1 MVGTAGLGGGTRTL
15 AAVAAACLLICSS
28 VLGPAVAQRPINEV
42 AGPFQ
47 WPSSIAFMPD
57 GAILVSERVGR
68 LQLIRPQSN
77 PTEISGLP
85 PVFSKDQAGLLDIAV
100 DPRFSENRTVY
111 FSYVHGTDKSST
123 VRVAKAKFDDTGNR
137 LRNHRV
143 IFESTP
149 GTGAEQVGGRVAVT
163 ADGHVFLTLGDRWQR
178 DRAQA
183 LSDLAGS
190 IVRFR
195 TDGTVPKDN
204 PFAALR
210 GARPEI
216 WTYGHRN
223 PQGLA
228 FDAQGRLWSHE
239 HGPKGGDE
247 LNLIVAGR
255 NYGWP
260 VITYGREY
268 SGEAIGEGTAKDGME
283 QPVHHWTPAI
293 APSGLAVEHAN
304 GRTIFWISTLAGQS
318 LIRLELE
325 SGGVTSEQ
333 RLLQD
338 EIGRIRDVRIG
349 PDGLLYLISDHDEGW
364 LYRLDPEVQA
374 GGRGRSRRL

>member
-1 MVGTAGLGGGTRTL
+1 MVGTAGLGGRTRTL

-28 VLGPAVAQRPINEV
+28 VLGPAVAWRPIAV

-260 VITYGREY
+260 VITYGRRSDRPRNREGRDGAAG
-268 SGEAIGEGTAKDGME
+268 SSLDAGNCTIG
-283 QPVHHWTPAI
+283 
-293 APSGLAVEHAN
+293 
-304 GRTIFWISTLAGQS
+304 
-318 LIRLELE
+318 
-325 SGGVTSEQ
+325 
-333 RLLQD
+333 
-338 EIGRIRDVRIG
+338 
-349 PDGLLYLISDHDEGW
+349 
-364 LYRLDPEVQA
+364 A
-374 GGRGRSRRL
+374 GGRACRWKDDLLDQHARRPVTDPARVGIRWSHQ

>member
-1 MVGTAGLGGGTRTL
+1 MVGTAGLGGRTRTL

-28 VLGPAVAQRPINEV
+28 VLGSAVARRPINEV

-68 LQLIRPQSN
+68 LQSN

-123 VRVAKAKFDDTGNR
+123 VRVAKAKFDDTSNR

-149 GTGAEQVGGRVAVT
+149 GTDAEQVGGRVAVT

-183 LSDLAGS
+183 LSDHAGS

-195 TDGTVPKDN
+195 TDGTVPK
-204 PFAALR
+204 
-210 GARPEI
+210 
-216 WTYGHRN
+216 
-223 PQGLA
+223 
-228 FDAQGRLWSHE
+228 
-239 HGPKGGDE
+239 
-247 LNLIVAGR
+247 
-255 NYGWP
+255 
-260 VITYGREY
+260 
-268 SGEAIGEGTAKDGME
+268 
-283 QPVHHWTPAI
+283 
-293 APSGLAVEHAN
+293 
-304 GRTIFWISTLAGQS
+304 QS
-318 LIRLELE
+318 VCR
-325 SGGVTSEQ
+325 
-333 RLLQD
+333 
-338 EIGRIRDVRIG
+338 
-349 PDGLLYLISDHDEGW
+349 
-364 LYRLDPEVQA
+364 A
-374 GGRGRSRRL
+374 SRREAGNLDLRASQPESEGKNAAAVTQSDTTGFLSRASISSPRRPSNICFI